1 MHSATPSSPAPD
13 TSQAWLMLGL
23 SCLVLFAALGIRM
36 SFGAYVTAWETA
48 FGASRSEI
56 SLISSV
62 SLIVYGIGMPIAG
75 RLADR
80 YGARA
85 VLSWSLV
92 LIGVGLAGCAA
103 ARSVRDLVWLY
114 GIVASIGFC
123 GASSV
128 TVSVAVMKWFQ
139 GRRGL
144 ALGVTSCGIAAGQM
158 VLAPLAIYLVRFMGW
173 RLTVLAFGIT
183 SATVLPAI
191 IWLFFRDAP
200 AQAGRKR
207 GPAPDSAPTDTGSP
221 LPEPHW
227 RRRTA
232 RSLFLWLPWMIAVPY
247 AICGFTDL
255 GLISTHFIPLAE
267 GRGFSSDLI
276 AWVVALDALA
286 NVWGNLFAG
295 YLADKVRLTVLLAVM
310 YAIRAFGVLLLFFAH
325 DPVLL
330 IIFALINGSVEA
342 ATIAPTAALCAQL
355 YGPGK
360 MGTVFGLASSAHQ
373 FGAAGGAFLLGA
385 LYARGGSYG
394 SGLLLSVA
402 LLLIGA
408 SLTWLIQVV
417 ASRKDRSREV
427 PPLAGRPQGPAPV

>member
-1 MHSATPSSPAPD
+1 MHSASPRSPAPD
-13 TSQAWLMLGL
+13 SSQAWLMLGL
-23 SCLVLFAALGIRM
+23 SCLVLFTGLGIRM

-48 FGASRSEI
+48 FGASRSQI

-75 RLADR
+75 RMADR

-92 LIGVGLAGCAA
+92 LIGTGLASCAA
-103 ARSVRDLVWLY
+103 ARSVMDLVWLY
-114 GIVASIGFC
+114 GVVASIGFC

-128 TVSVAVMKWFQ
+128 TVSVAVMRWFR

-158 VLAPLAIYLVRFMGW
+158 VVAPLAMFLVRFMGW
-173 RLTVLAFGIT
+173 RLTMVAFGIT
-183 SATVLPAI
+183 AATVLSAV

-200 AQAGRKR
+200 AQAGR
-207 GPAPDSAPTDTGSP
+207 DTGSAP
-221 LPEPHW
+221 NSGPIDIGAPRPAPHW

-247 AICGFTDL
+247 AVCGFTDL
-255 GLISTHFIPLAE
+255 GLVSTHFIPLAE
-267 GRGFSSDLI
+267 GRGFSPELI
-276 AWVVALDALA
+276 AWVVGLDALA
-286 NVWGNLFAG
+286 NVWGNLLAG
-295 YLADKVRLTVLLAVM
+295 YLADKVRLTALLAVM
-310 YAIRAFGVLLLFFAH
+310 YSIRAFGVLLLFFAQ

-330 IIFALINGSVEA
+330 VAFALINGSVEA

-360 MGTVFGLASSAHQ
+360 MGTIFGLVSSAHQ
-373 FGAAGGAFLLGA
+373 FGAAGGAFVLGA
-385 LYARGGSYG
+385 LYARSGTYA

-408 SLTWLIQVV
+408 TLTWLVRAVV
-417 ASRKDRSREV
+417 SHKDRSRG
-427 PPLAGRPQGPAPV
+427 APALV